1 MKTKF
6 KDIVLITAIALIAL
20 IGFLMFSNV
29 FKNTTYNMSIVVFN
43 KEVVAEVDFVNKEV
57 NILKQDEGGYPKLNE
72 ELQTI
77 TILGNSQGGER
88 FELVIKYNY
97 ENHSMQIVEEVSPKN
112 ICSSDGEQTAR
123 TITCIPNGV
132 TITFSNDGEVEL
144 DDII

>member
-20 IGFLMFSNV
+20 SGFLMFSNV
-29 FKNTTYNMSIVVFN
+29 FKNTTYNMSLVVFN

-132 TITFSNDGEVEL
+132 TITFSNDGEVDL

>member
-6 KDIVLITAIALIAL
+6 KDIVLIAAIALIAL
-20 IGFLMFSNV
+20 SGFLMFSRV
-29 FKNTTYNMSIVVFN
+29 FKTTTYNMSLVVFN
-43 KEVVAEVDFVNKEV
+43 KEVVAEVDFVNKKV
-57 NILKQDEGGYPKLNE
+57 NILKQDEDGYPKLNE

-88 FELVIKYNY
+88 FELVIEYNY
-97 ENHSMQIVEEVSPKN
+97 DKHSMQIVEEVSPKN

-132 TITFSNDGEVEL
+132 TITFSNDGEADL

>member
-6 KDIVLITAIALIAL
+6 KDIVLIVAIVIIAVA
-20 IGFLMFSNV
+20 GFLMFSNV
-29 FKNTTYNMSIVVFN
+29 FKNTTYNMSLVIYN

-57 NILKQDEGGYPKLNE
+57 KILKQDELGYPKLNE
-72 ELQTI
+72 VNNTI

-97 ENHSMQIVEEVSPKN
+97 EKHSMQIIEEVSPKN

-123 TITCIPNGV
+123 TITCVPNGV
-132 TITFSNDGEVEL
+132 SITFSNDGEVDL

>member
-6 KDIVLITAIALIAL
+6 KDIVLITAIVIISVA
-20 IGFLMFSNV
+20 GFLMFSNV
-29 FKNTTYNMSIVVFN
+29 FKNTTYNMSLVIYN

-57 NILKQDEGGYPKLNE
+57 NILKQDELGYPKLNE
-72 ELQTI
+72 DNQTI

-88 FELVIKYNY
+88 YEVVIRYNY
-97 ENHSMQIVEEVSPKN
+97 DRHSMQIIEEESPKKV
-112 ICSSDGEQTAR
+112 CSSDGEQTAR

-132 TITFSNDGEVEL
+132 SIIFTNDGEVGL

>member
-29 FKNTTYNMSIVVFN
+29 FKNTTYNMSLVVFN